1 MKTIPKVQKYMTAIP
16 ETINKDISIKIAY
29 EKMKEGNFRHLPVQ
43 SAGNLVGILTDRDI
57 KLAMTFETTQDLT
70 VEDVMTQ
77 DPYTVSPDDE
87 LDKIVLEMAEHK
99 YGSAVVQ
106 QSNGK
111 VVGIFTATDGLRVLG
126 EILNQRFKPE

>member
-1 MKTIPKVQKYMTAIP
+1 MTAIP